1 MSTLEPIAQQ
11 LISLTTDILSNGR
24 GALLCGNMTRAPIIL
39 NEPPELYVVFLTDR
53 SNRSSILA
61 CGSWGR

>member
-11 LISLTTDILSNGR
+11 LISLTTDIMSSGR

-53 SNRSSILA
+53 EKRQQNLGL
-61 CGSWGR
+61 GSLGR